1 MLDYEEELLA
11 ERSVFDDFDGV
22 SDALDELSLCDDL
35 DDDEYD
41 DAQEL

>member
-11 ERSVFDDFDGV
+11 QRAMVDDCDAY
-22 SDALDELSLCDDL
+22 SDYLDELSADDDL
-35 DDDEYD
+35 DDDEYA